1 MAWRNFS
8 AQDELLRNAFDE
20 EIERISGRGEQRR
33 YEPGF
38 RALGND
44 SLHRFLYPW
53 VDTPSVLSRSPR
65 PRPDFV
71 AANRDTVEDSR
82 NVLEELVAK
91 VKNLKSS
98 KLVPVFLQTLE
109 SWEIYRD
116 SACHLT
122 ALHRQIELADKN
134 SQGLPNSPG
143 RPVFERIQWP
153 TDGLS
158 ERTFGANSDRVRRI
172 NRKSASD
179 KLSWCEASLSI

>member
-1 MAWRNFS
+1 MGNNILARSFAETPPALQEPFDTAIVAWRNFS

-91 VKNLKSS
+91 VKNLKI
-98 KLVPVFLQTLE
+98 LF
-109 SWEIYRD
+109 
-116 SACHLT
+116 
-122 ALHRQIELADKN
+122 HRFAFD
-134 SQGLPNSPG
+134 
-143 RPVFERIQWP
+143 
-153 TDGLS
+153 
-158 ERTFGANSDRVRRI
+158 
-172 NRKSASD
+172 
-179 KLSWCEASLSI
+179 